1 MTIYDIAKEAGV
13 SASTVSR
20 VMNGKPGIGEKT
32 RKRIQNLLKKYNYIP
47 NESARSLSTSE
58 TRLIGILLEDTRNAH
73 HALIAYT
80 LEQALTARGYA
91 GIILNTGTADSA
103 KEEYVRLLTARNV
116 DGVILVGSTYQNT
129 FMKQLI
135 RSELSDVPVVIANG
149 WLNLPN
155 VYGVLVDEEK
165 GMERCTD
172 LLLSAGRKHIAFAL
186 PSPTPSNINKLY
198 GHRKSL
204 RTHGMPDSEMILCE
218 DCFSS
223 EDGVRAADWLLEKHP
238 EADGIL
244 FGEDLPAIGFIRRM
258 AELGISVP
266 DRIAVIG
273 TNNSAYC
280 TLSHPQLTSLDN
292 RPVEMC
298 EEAVRILIAALNGE
312 NPPQRIILPCSIAMR
327 ESV

>member
-32 RKRIQNLLKKYNYIP
+32 RKRILKKYNYIP

-165 GMERCTD
+165 GTEHCAD
-172 LLLSAGRKHIAFAL
+172 LLLSGGRKHIVFAL

-198 GHRKSL
+198 GYRKSL
-204 RTHGMPDSEMILCE
+204 RSHGIPDSAMIIRE
-218 DCFSS
+218 DCLSP
-223 EDGVRAADWLLEKHP
+223 EDGVHAADWILENHP

-258 AELGISVP
+258 AERGIAVP
-266 DRIAVIG
+266 GRIAVIG
-273 TNNSAYC
+273 VNNSSYC
-280 TLSHPQLTSLDN
+280 VLSHPQLPSLDN

-298 EEAVRILIAALNGE
+298 EEAVRTLIAALNGE

>member
-32 RKRIQNLLKKYNYIP
+32 RKKIQNLLKKYNYAP

-165 GMERCTD
+165 GTERCTD
-172 LLLSAGRKHIAFAL
+172 LLLSGGRKHIVFAL

-198 GHRKSL
+198 GYRKSL
-204 RTHGMPDSEMILCE
+204 RSHGIPDSAMIIRE
-218 DCFSS
+218 DCLSP
-223 EDGVRAADWLLEKHP
+223 EDGVHAADWILENHP

-244 FGEDLPAIGFIRRM
+244 FGEDLPAIGFIRNM
-258 AELGISVP
+258 AERGIAVP
-266 DRIAVIG
+266 GRIAVIG
-273 TNNSAYC
+273 VNNSSYC
-280 TLSHPQLTSLDN
+280 VLSHPQLTSLDN

-298 EEAVRILIAALNGE
+298 EEAVRTLIAALNGE
-312 NPPQRIILPCSIAMR
+312 NPPQRIMLPCSIAMR

>member
-165 GMERCTD
+165 GTEHCAD
-172 LLLSAGRKHIAFAL
+172 LLLSGGRKHIVFAL

-198 GHRKSL
+198 GYRKSL
-204 RTHGMPDSEMILCE
+204 RSHGIPDSAMIIRE
-218 DCFSS
+218 DCLSP
-223 EDGVRAADWLLEKHP
+223 EDGVHAADWILENHP

-258 AELGISVP
+258 AERGIAVP
-266 DRIAVIG
+266 GRIAVIG
-273 TNNSAYC
+273 VNNSSYC
-280 TLSHPQLTSLDN
+280 VLSHPQLTSLDN

-298 EEAVRILIAALNGE
+298 EEAVRTLIAALNGE
-312 NPPQRIILPCSIAMR
+312 NPPQRIMLPCSIAMR

>member
-20 VMNGKPGIGEKT
+20 VINGKPGIGEKT
-32 RKRIQNLLKKYNYIP
+32 RKKIQNLLKKYNYVP
-47 NESARSLSTSE
+47 NEAARSLSTSE
-58 TRLIGILLEDTRNAH
+58 TRLIGILIEDIRNAH

-91 GIILNTGTADSA
+91 GIILNTGTSDSA
-103 KEEYVRLLTARNV
+103 KAEYVRLLTARNV
-116 DGVILVGSTYQNT
+116 DGVILVGSTYQNS

-135 RSELSDVPVVIANG
+135 RSELSGIPVVIANG
-149 WLNLPN
+149 WISLPN

-165 GMERCTD
+165 GTERCTD
-172 LLLSAGRKHIAFAL
+172 LLLSDGRKHVAFAL
-186 PSPTPSNINKLY
+186 PSPTPSNVNKLY
-198 GHRKSL
+198 GYRKSL
-204 RTHGMPDSEMILCE
+204 RSHGIPDEKMIVCE
-218 DCFSS
+218 DCISS
-223 EDGVRAADWLLEKHP
+223 EDGVRAADWILENHP
-238 EADGIL
+238 ETDGIL

-258 AELGISVP
+258 AERGIRIP
-266 DRIAVIG
+266 EQIAVIG
-273 TNNSAYC
+273 VNNSAYC

-298 EEAVRILIAALNGE
+298 EETVRTLIAALNGE
-312 NPPQRIILPCSIAMR
+312 SPAQRLMLLCSIAMR

>member
-32 RKRIQNLLKKYNYIP
+32 RKKIQNLLKKYNYVP

-103 KEEYVRLLTARNV
+103 KAEYVRLLTARNV

-165 GMERCTD
+165 GTERCTD
-172 LLLSAGRKHIAFAL
+172 LLLSGGRKHIAFAL
-186 PSPTPSNINKLY
+186 PSPTPSNINKL
-198 GHRKSL
+198 RISEKSPGPWDPGQ
-204 RTHGMPDSEMILCE
+204 RN
-218 DCFSS
+218 
-223 EDGVRAADWLLEKHP
+223 
-238 EADGIL
+238 
-244 FGEDLPAIGFIRRM
+244 
-258 AELGISVP
+258 
-266 DRIAVIG
+266 DR
-273 TNNSAYC
+273 
-280 TLSHPQLTSLDN
+280 L
-292 RPVEMC
+292 
-298 EEAVRILIAALNGE
+298 
-312 NPPQRIILPCSIAMR
+312 
-327 ESV
+327 

>member
-20 VMNGKPGIGEKT
+20 VINGKPGIGEKT
-32 RKRIQNLLKKYNYIP
+32 RKKIQNLLKKYNYIL
-47 NESARSLSTSE
+47 NEAARSLSTSE
-58 TRLIGILLEDTRNAH
+58 TRLIGILLEDIRNVH

-91 GIILNTGTADSA
+91 GIILNTGPSDSS
-103 KEEYVRLLTARNV
+103 KEKYVRLLTARNV
-116 DGVILVGSTYQNT
+116 DGVILVGSTYQNS

-135 RSELSDVPVVIANG
+135 RSELSEIPVVIANG
-149 WLNLPN
+149 WINLPN

-165 GMERCTD
+165 GMERCAD
-172 LLLSAGRKHIAFAL
+172 LLFSGGRKHIAFGLAF
-186 PSPTPSNINKLY
+186 PTPSNINKLY
-198 GHRKSL
+198 GYRKSL
-204 RTHGMPDSEMILCE
+204 RTHGIPDSEMIVCE
-218 DCFSS
+218 DCISQ
-223 EDGVRAADWLLEKHP
+223 EDGARAADWILENHP

-258 AELGISVP
+258 AELGISIP
-266 DRIAVIG
+266 DQIAVTG
-273 TNNSAYC
+273 VNNSSYC

-298 EEAVRILIAALNGE
+298 EEAVRVLIAVLNGE
-312 NPPQRIILPCSIAMR
+312 EPLHRVMLFCDIALR

>member
-20 VMNGKPGIGEKT
+20 VMNGKPGVGEKT
-32 RKRIQNLLKKYNYIP
+32 RKKIRNLLKKYNYMP

-58 TRLIGILLEDTRNAH
+58 TRLIGILLEDIRNAH

-91 GIILNTGTADSA
+91 GIILNTGTSDSA
-103 KEEYVRLLTARNV
+103 KQEYVRLLTARNV
-116 DGVILVGSTYQNT
+116 DGVILVGSTYQNA

-135 RSELSDVPVVIANG
+135 RSELSDVPVVISNG
-149 WLNLPN
+149 WISLPN

-172 LLLSAGRKHIAFAL
+172 LLLSRGRKHIAFAL
-186 PSPTPSNINKLY
+186 PSPTPSNINKMY
-198 GHRKSL
+198 GYRKSL
-204 RTHGMPDSEMILCE
+204 RAHGIPDEGMIVCE
-218 DCFSS
+218 DCCSS
-223 EDGVRAADWLLEKHP
+223 EDGIRAADWLLEHHP

-266 DRIAVIG
+266 ERISVIG
-273 TNNSAYC
+273 TNNSSYC

-292 RPVEMC
+292 RPVETC
-298 EEAVRILIAALNGE
+298 EEAVRVLIAALNGE
-312 NPPQRIILPCSIAMR
+312 EPLHRVMLLCDIALR

>member
-32 RKRIQNLLKKYNYIP
+32 RKKIQNLLKKYNYVP

-103 KEEYVRLLTARNV
+103 KSEYVRLLTARNV

-135 RSELSDVPVVIANG
+135 RSELSDIPVVIANG

-165 GMERCTD
+165 GTERCTD
-172 LLLSAGRKHIAFAL
+172 LLLSGGRKHIAFAL

-198 GHRKSL
+198 GYRKSL
-204 RTHGMPDSEMILCE
+204 RSRGIPDSAMIVRE
-218 DCFSS
+218 DCLSP
-223 EDGVRAADWLLEKHP
+223 EDGVHAADWILESHP
-238 EADGIL
+238 ETDGIL

-258 AELGISVP
+258 AERGIAVP
-266 DRIAVIG
+266 GQIAVIG
-273 TNNSAYC
+273 VNNSSYC
-280 TLSHPQLTSLDN
+280 VLSHPQLTSLDN

-298 EEAVRILIAALNGE
+298 EEAVRTLIAALNGE
-312 NPPQRIILPCSIAMR
+312 NPPQRIMLPCSIAMR